1 MRSRSIVSVFVIVA
15 FIAVTGMLF
24 CCDRTPENVIGTV
37 AEEEVSGGALK
48 QVETEEAQYGQSDVS
63 AAVTSERCMSE
74 TEIHLI
80 YVYVCGSVKKPDVY
94 QLQADARVYEAIEA
108 AGGALGDADL
118 DQLNLAD
125 SLADGQ
131 KIYVPGIGEIVD
143 VQDQNGDTTEKK
155 LNINVATS
163 EQLQS
168 LPGIGAAKAEAIIT
182 YRETQGPF
190 ASVEDLLQVP
200 GIKEGIF
207 GQIQEL
213 IRVD

>member
-1 MRSRSIVSVFVIVA
+1 MRSRSIVSVFVIVV

-24 CCDRTPENVIGTV
+24 CCDRTPENVVGTA
-37 AEEEVSGGALK
+37 AEEEVSGDALK
-48 QVETEEAQYGQSDVS
+48 QAETELAQYGQSDVS
-63 AAVTSERCMSE
+63 AAVASE
-74 TEIHLI
+74 TEIGLI

-125 SLADGQ
+125 SLTDGQ
-131 KIYVPGIGEIVD
+131 KIYVPGEGETVD
-143 VQDQNGDTTEKK
+143 VQCQSGDTAEGK
-155 LNINVATS
+155 LNINAATS

-190 ASVEDLLQVP
+190 ASVEDLLRVP